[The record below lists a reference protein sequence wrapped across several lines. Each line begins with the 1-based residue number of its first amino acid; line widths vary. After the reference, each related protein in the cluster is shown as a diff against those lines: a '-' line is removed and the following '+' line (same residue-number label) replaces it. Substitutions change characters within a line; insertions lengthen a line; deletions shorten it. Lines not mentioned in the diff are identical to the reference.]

1 MSPEAQQFD
10 CKSTR
15 AGKLLYPHT
24 LGALILRNPRLM
36 SWSGCFQQI
45 IPQAARPDL
54 FFPADLCLPSLK
66 SFPLLP
72 AHPVLSFLFSFF
84 FFFFFFPPLSPQIH
98 ISQPFVQ
105 AWSSF
110 PSLPFFLFSSPFL
123 GFAEVWSKDW
133 RGVTVSGARGW

>member
-1 MSPEAQQFD
+1 MSPEAQQFG

-36 SWSGCFQQI
+36 SWPGCFQQI

-84 FFFFFFPPLSPQIH
+84 FFSF
-98 ISQPFVQ
+98 
-105 AWSSF
+105 SF
-110 PSLPFFLFSSPFL
+110 PLYLPRYTSHNPLCKLGAPSHLCLFSFFLPLFL
-123 GFAEVWSKDW
+123 ASQ
-133 RGVTVSGARGW
+133 RSGVKTGGE